1 MGSKQKY
8 CNLYAFVKK
17 NNKDLFSLI
26 DDLCSENLF
35 KQRYPLTF
43 LNPSKDLVKILEK
56 LVDSG
61 EQEKGLEKLKSL
73 FIYGKHDTLNKE
85 LISYNKKKITNVD
98 DLSKLKKTSN
108 FNQWEGRDTM
118 SVFDYTLSDFP
129 KEGSDIEKPPI
140 TKKGTSEH
148 NLRVKYTHE
157 LIENYLSSENLKPV
171 IYKLNS
177 LLKFV
182 KSHDEKSFESVKL
195 LLDSSPIVSWYIMVQ
210 PTKSNNKH
218 ISDDLFNEWVNTL
231 GKQVLP
237 ETTTLY
243 ELLNS
248 NDYENKK
255 LKDISNKRKSIKE
268 VGLEETLKEIH
279 AAYDNDYHKMLEDEL
294 RFRFSDEEELSRE
307 HVVELNLVDWDNPK
321 NSLILL
327 NRLPKSN
334 ILRSEIMN
342 IIKEFLKTNAFL
354 YTPYNQTVIEK
365 IKNTFSGAGYGSGS
379 KFTFIGSNNKNCVEN
394 ESLNIEAFIQGLT
407 EDQKKEACKHL
418 AGYMATVAENFEN

>member
-8 CNLYAFVKK
+8 CNLYTFVKK
-17 NNKDLFSLI
+17 NNKELFSLI
-26 DDLCSENLF
+26 DDLCAENLF

-43 LNPSKDLVKILEK
+43 LNPSKDLVKKLEK
-56 LVDSG
+56 LVDNG
-61 EQEKGLEKLKSL
+61 DQEKGLTNLKSL
-73 FIYGKHDTLNKE
+73 FIYGKHDILNKD
-85 LISYNKKKITNVD
+85 LITYNKKKITNVSE
-98 DLSKLKKTSN
+98 LAKLKKESN
-108 FNQWEGRDTM
+108 FNQWEGKDTI
-118 SVFDYTLSDFP
+118 SVYDYNLSDFP
-129 KEGSDIEKPPI
+129 QEGSDIEKPPI

-157 LIENYLSSENLKPV
+157 LVENYLSSENIKPV

-177 LLKFV
+177 LLKFI
-182 KSHDEKSFESVKL
+182 KGKDEKAFDKVKL
-195 LLDSSPIVSWYIMVQ
+195 LLDASPIVSWYIMVE

-218 ISDDLFNEWVNTL
+218 ISDDLFNEWVTTL
-231 GKQVLP
+231 GQQVLP

-255 LKDISNKRKSIKE
+255 LKEISNKRKSIKE
-268 VGLEETLKEIH
+268 VGLEDTLQEIH
-279 AAYDNDYHKMLEDEL
+279 TAYDNDYHKMLEDEL

-307 HVVELNLVDWDNPK
+307 HIIELNLVDWDNPK

-327 NRLPKSN
+327 HRLPKSN

-354 YTPYNQTVIEK
+354 YTPYNKIVIDK
-365 IKNTFSGAGYGSGS
+365 IKNTFAGAGYGSSS
-379 KFTFIGSNNKNCVEN
+379 KFTFIGSNNRDSICN
-394 ESLNIEAFIQGLT
+394 EQLDITSLVNGLT
-407 EDQKKEACKHL
+407 KEQKKQLCDHL
-418 AGYMATVAENFEN
+418 AGFMTTVEETLEN